1 MKKVI
6 TVIVISVFTIF
17 TIFAI
22 RSQANK
28 EIEGED
34 DGYVEIHSLKNWPWR
49 GITIVTHSN
58 IEDVTEEAI
67 GHLANDGVNFVRLR
81 LSIREGKYPIEWSL
95 AKKKSKV
102 FQDASQI
109 INWCN
114 DNGIVVLISHS
125 SFPIEKSL
133 GIKQTDAAFWGNKKL
148 LNNSIV
154 FAKEIVQNFDHFDN
168 VIGYEFFAEPVI
180 SENKTSKVPKNWNTH
195 FSNLLSVIREVSN
208 KYVVYTPG
216 PWGGPKGYHA
226 MERPILDDKILY
238 NFHFYQPHKY
248 THQKIKGKQET
259 YNYPDFIGLRN
270 INKKFIENQVEIAA
284 NWAQQNK
291 VPMFV
296 GEFSVTDKAPDKIAY
311 LTDLLET
318 LEKNE
323 LSYAYFSFNGW
334 KGWSYPF
341 ESYSDTLKNEHPT
354 LTLLK
359 EYWSKNK
366 DNVD

>member
-6 TVIVISVFTIF
+6 TVIVIIVFA
-17 TIFAI
+17 IFAI
-22 RSQANK
+22 WSQPIK
-28 EIEGED
+28 EIEDED

-67 GHLANDGVNFVRLR
+67 GLLANDGLNFVRLR
-81 LSIREGKYPIEWSL
+81 LSIRDGKYPIEWSI

-102 FQDASQI
+102 FQDVNRIVS
-109 INWCN
+109 WCN
-114 DNGIVVLISHS
+114 KNDIVVLLSHS
-125 SFPIEKSL
+125 DFPIDNSL
-133 GIKQTDAAFWGNKKL
+133 GIKQKDAAFWNDKKL
-148 LNNSIV
+148 LDNSVI
-154 FAKEIVQNFDHFDN
+154 FAKEIVQNFDHLDN

-180 SENKTSKVPKNWNTH
+180 SENKTSKVPKNWNKH
-195 FSNLLSVIREVSN
+195 FSNLLSVIREVSD
-208 KYVVYTPG
+208 KYLVYTPG
-216 PWGGPKGYHA
+216 PWGGPKGYAA
-226 MERPILDDKILY
+226 MEMPISDDKILY

-248 THQKIKGKQET
+248 THQKIRGRQET

-270 INKKFIENQVEIAA
+270 INKKFIENQVEFASS
-284 NWAQQNK
+284 WAQHNK

-296 GEFSVTDKAPDKIAY
+296 GEFSVIDKAPDKIAY
-311 LTDLLET
+311 LRDLLET

-341 ESYSDTLKNEHPT
+341 ESYSDTLKNENPT
-354 LTLLK
+354 LMLLK
-359 EYWSKNK
+359 EYWSKNEY
-366 DNVD
+366 NVD